1 MKHYNTF
8 FVSLLL
14 RNTPSSWKWFDFIF
28 FPDCDFLCSCSLI
41 LRLFR
46 HLNRSLLQPFVCSL
60 FPYLFR
66 LARLL
71 RQKFPHTNQCLVK
84 IWPLKNVYLN
94 YAKHTQN
101 TESAIFPVLP
111 VCVLQER
118 EGDCKSRLWVD
129 GRLRPN
135 SWIRFSF
142 FFCPFLVFYCV
153 AFRCCCCCCC
163 CLLSFS
169 LSAFVPPSFNL
180 FCYSD
185 GFFLHHRHTTVRSIY
200 ELYQW

>member
-1 MKHYNTF
+1 MVWLH
-8 FVSLLL
+8 
-14 RNTPSSWKWFDFIF
+14 F

-142 FFCPFLVFYCV
+142 FLPISRLLLCSFPLLLLLL
-153 AFRCCCCCCC
+153 
-163 CLLSFS
+163 LLSSVFF
-169 LSAFVPPSFNL
+169 AFCVRASF
-180 FCYSD
+180 F
-185 GFFLHHRHTTVRSIY
+185 
-200 ELYQW
+200 

>member
-1 MKHYNTF
+1 MLICFISRLHAILFVFKHFRFCMKHYNNTF

-14 RNTPSSWKWFDFIF
+14 RNTPSSWKWFHFIF

-71 RQKFPHTNQCLVK
+71 RQKFPHTNQSLVK

-111 VCVLQER
+111 VCV
-118 EGDCKSRLWVD
+118 
-129 GRLRPN
+129 
-135 SWIRFSF
+135 
-142 FFCPFLVFYCV
+142 CV
-153 AFRCCCCCCC
+153 ARARRR
-163 CLLSFS
+163 LQI
-169 LSAFVPPSFNL
+169 AFVS
-180 FCYSD
+180 
-185 GFFLHHRHTTVRSIY
+185 
-200 ELYQW
+200 